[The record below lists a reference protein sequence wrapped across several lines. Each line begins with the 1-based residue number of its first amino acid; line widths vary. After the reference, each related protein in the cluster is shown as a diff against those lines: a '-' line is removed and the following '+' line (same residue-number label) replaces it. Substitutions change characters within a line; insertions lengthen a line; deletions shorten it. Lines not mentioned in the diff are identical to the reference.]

1 MERPALWQKVETVL
15 KDEGVKLFDMDLPGS
30 GAGMLTIYIA
40 AVDAGMK
47 VTPDDCVRA
56 SRALDRADEAQP
68 FLPDHANLVV
78 SSPGVNRRLRYPEQV
93 SGAIGERVKVSCRA
107 AQQTS
112 KGPQKVFTGTLLT
125 FDGTILEIE
134 DESAK
139 EKCRVSFDEISKA
152 RVDCLF

>member
-1 MERPALWQKVETVL
+1 MERPALWQKVEAVL
-15 KDEGVKLFDMDLPGS
+15 EGEGLRLFDMDLPGS

-40 AVDAGMK
+40 ATDAGVR

-56 SRALDRADEAQP
+56 SRALDRVDEEKP

-78 SSPGVNRRLRYPEQV
+78 SSPGINRRLRYPEQFV
-93 SGAIGERVKVSCRA
+93 GAVGERVKVSCRA

-112 KGPQKVFTGTLLT
+112 RGPQKVFTGTLLA
-125 FDGTILEIE
+125 FDGSVLEIE
-134 DESAK
+134 DETAK